1 MTQDPYV
8 SLKQEMIEKCRL
20 FEKIGY
26 FIGTWGKVSARIPEG
41 FLVTPSR
48 VQYTVIEPGDFVTV
62 SLGGT
67 RLAGHR
73 WPSSETEIHR
83 AGLNKRSDVRAIIHS
98 HSPYATAVSCLHQSI
113 PVFVED
119 MAQIIGGEVR
129 CTRYIPAGQQKEIA
143 AEVGNTISEENAV
156 LLANHGVLCCGRD
169 LEEALVA
176 SQILE
181 KPALMMLAAGGA
193 GKMFPIPEDLVKSER
208 YRFLYKY

>member
-1 MTQDPYV
+1 M
-8 SLKQEMIEKCRL
+8 
-20 FEKIGY
+20 
-26 FIGTWGKVSARIPEG
+26 
-41 FLVTPSR
+41 
-48 VQYTVIEPGDFVTV
+48 
-62 SLGGT
+62 
-67 RLAGHR
+67 
-73 WPSSETEIHR
+73 
-83 AGLNKRSDVRAIIHS
+83 LNKRSDVRAIIHS

-129 CTRYIPAGQQKEIA
+129 CTRYIPAGQHKEIA
-143 AEVGNTISEENAV
+143 AEVGNTIGEENAV

-181 KPALMMLAAGGA
+181 KAALMMLAAGGA